1 MLIAYKY
8 RLYPNKEQRE
18 YFAKC
23 FGCVRFI
30 YNRMLSDKI
39 DYYKETKKKLN
50 NTPAQYKKEFEWLK
64 EVDSLALANAQVNL
78 QTAYNNFFKRPE
90 VGFPKFKSKKNHH
103 YSYTTNNQGGNIY
116 MSDRYIKL
124 PKIGLVRV
132 KKHRNFEGLIKS
144 VTVSKTPSNKYY
156 VSVLVNQEE
165 KEKLPKTNNQ
175 IGIDLGL
182 KEFAITSDGEMIENP
197 KYLRKSEKRLRKLQ
211 KDLSRCKK
219 GSKNREKCRI
229 KVAKQHEKIA
239 NQRKDFLNKVSKRII
254 DENQVVV
261 LESLK
266 VKNMMSNHKL
276 AKSIADVSW
285 SEFVRQLGYKA
296 DWYRRE
302 IIKIDTWYPSSQV
315 CSNCGHKDGKKALS
329 VREWTCSVCGT
340 HHERDINAA
349 INILN
354 EGLRLYNKNKIVGTT
369 RIAYVN
375 LSH

>member
-90 VGFPKFKSKKNHH
+90 VGFPKFKSKKNHY

-211 KDLSRCKK
+211 KDLSRCK
-219 GSKNREKCRI
+219 
-229 KVAKQHEKIA
+229 
-239 NQRKDFLNKVSKRII
+239 KDFLNKVSKRII